1 MVMSKPR
8 FSEDQILPILRERE
22 EGRRII
28 DICREHQISTA
39 TFYAWRSRLAGLRVG
54 ETQRLKQI
62 EDENRR
68 LKQLVADLT
77 LDREALRAVIRKN
90 DGATSRSR
98 KYPRVIRGKDEPQQQ
113 GGLMRLLSD
122 GL

>member
-1 MVMSKPR
+1 MGKPR
-8 FSEDQILPILRERE
+8 FSEDQILPILKERE

-39 TFYAWRSRLAGLRVG
+39 TFYAWRSKIGGLRVG
-54 ETQRLKQI
+54 ETQRLRQI

-90 DGATSRSR
+90 DGVTSRSR
-98 KYPRVIRGKDEPQQQ
+98 KCPRVDRGKDEPQQQ